1 MIILALNLYNHF
13 TSTDYL
19 RTEKDISNYPKNRRS
34 ALFGSPPRV
43 KKKPARL
50 FSCKSQQFGGKMKDS
65 FQMIFCL
72 MRVLT
77 KEPWS
82 IDFDSC
88 PSSTEPTDLLRML
101 PIA

>member
-43 KKKPARL
+43 KKTYAAFFLQKPTIWWQNERFISNDFLSYA
-50 FSCKSQQFGGKMKDS
+50 S
-65 FQMIFCL
+65 FN
-72 MRVLT
+72 
-77 KEPWS
+77 KETL
-82 IDFDSC
+82 IDC
-88 PSSTEPTDLLRML
+88 CW
-101 PIA
+101 

>member
-13 TSTDYL
+13 TATDYL
-19 RTEKDISNYPKNRRS
+19 RTEKDISNNPKNRRS
-34 ALFGSPPRV
+34 ALFGSPTRV
-43 KKKPARL
+43 KKNLRGFVPA
-50 FSCKSQQFGGKMKDS
+50 KS

-77 KEPWS
+77 KKPWS
-82 IDFDSC
+82 IVVDSS
-88 PSSTEPTDLLRML
+88 PSSTEPTHLLRRL

>member
-43 KKKPARL
+43 KKTYAAFFLQKPTIWWQNEIFISNDFLSYA
-50 FSCKSQQFGGKMKDS
+50 S
-65 FQMIFCL
+65 FN
-72 MRVLT
+72 
-77 KEPWS
+77 KETL
-82 IDFDSC
+82 IDC
-88 PSSTEPTDLLRML
+88 CW
-101 PIA
+101 